1 MVLTIATS
9 RVAQKT
15 DEEVLAET
23 AAAEAAAATAAAA
36 GTTAAVPEAPATK

>member
-23 AAAEAAAATAAAA
+23 AAAEAAAATAAGAA
-36 GTTAAVPEAPATK
+36 ATPDTPAVK